1 MVIEWTGFGWE
12 TSESQRE
19 MNTEHVTCIANF
31 SQVHNA
37 LENKSVHFIRI

>member
-1 MVIEWTGFGWE
+1 MIEWTGFGWE

-19 MNTEHVTCIANF
+19 TNTEHVTCIAKF
-31 SQVHNA
+31 SQVHNE